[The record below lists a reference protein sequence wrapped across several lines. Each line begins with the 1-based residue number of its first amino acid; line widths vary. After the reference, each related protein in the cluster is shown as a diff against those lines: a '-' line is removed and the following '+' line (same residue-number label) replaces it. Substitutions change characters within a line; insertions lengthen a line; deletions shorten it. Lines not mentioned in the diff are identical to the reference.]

1 MRFFNSNNLDKIT
14 AEQGQQIIISHVNIG
29 LKIS

>member
-14 AEQGQQIIISHVNIG
+14 AEQGQQIIISCKYWAEN
-29 LKIS
+29 